1 MAFTISIG
9 SNAPDFLLTAT
20 DGREYS
26 LDSFVQNM
34 FLVIFFTCNHC
45 PYVLGSDEITRLTAL
60 KFASSGVRFVAI
72 NSNSANTYT
81 EDDFKHMVD
90 RMNEF
95 KFPWVYLHDS
105 TQEIAMAYGALR
117 TPHFFVF
124 DQARRLVYTGRA
136 VDSPRDAAQIKINNL
151 EQVLE
156 ELVQGKKLSVT
167 ATNPIGCNV
176 KWEGKDKHWMPAD
189 ACDLV

>member
-1 MAFTISIG
+1 MGLPIKTDSKRQNCCNAKFLTFIHYWELFSVVLVMPWYQIKNAMAFTISIG

-105 TQEIAMAYGALR
+105 TQEIAMAYGAFR
-117 TPHFFVF
+117 TPHFLFLIRRAGWSI
-124 DQARRLVYTGRA
+124 QGARWIVHAMLR
-136 VDSPRDAAQIKINNL
+136 K
-151 EQVLE
+151 
-156 ELVQGKKLSVT
+156 
-167 ATNPIGCNV
+167 
-176 KWEGKDKHWMPAD
+176 
-189 ACDLV
+189 